1 MYPVASILKDHL
13 PSPNAESPENKIST
27 SLPLEFLAILENL
40 DSLPFCIYTVAESE
54 AFKPLTITLKSDCE
68 NKFEAVKKNIKL
80 KNSFCI

>member
-40 DSLPFCIYTVAESE
+40 DS
-54 AFKPLTITLKSDCE
+54 
-68 NKFEAVKKNIKL
+68 KNRLQIL
-80 KNSFCI
+80 